1 MGNLYTYPKQ
11 TIWQSGVYQL
21 KSLAV
26 CRSDGRMN
34 IFYE

>member
-11 TIWQSGVYQL
+11 TIWQNGVYQL

-26 CRSDGRMN
+26 YQVMG
-34 IFYE
+34 E